1 MMVLVVMEMMVM
13 VAMADDG
20 VGGDGD
26 DGVESFARYFACS
39 RDDSPPPESPEKDP
53 AS

>member
-1 MMVLVVMEMMVM
+1 MGKVAPLVEVM
-13 VAMADDG
+13 VAMVNDG
-20 VGGDGD
+20 VGD

-39 RDDSPPPESPEKDP
+39 RGDSPPPESPEKDP

>member
-1 MMVLVVMEMMVM
+1 MGKVAPLVEVM
-13 VAMADDG
+13 VAMVNDG
-20 VGGDGD
+20 VRGDGD
-26 DGVESFARYFACS
+26 DGFESFARYFACS

>member
-1 MMVLVVMEMMVM
+1 MGKVAPLVEVM
-13 VAMADDG
+13 VAMVNDG

-26 DGVESFARYFACS
+26 DGFESSARYFACS
-39 RDDSPPPESPEKDP
+39 RGDSPPPESPEKDP